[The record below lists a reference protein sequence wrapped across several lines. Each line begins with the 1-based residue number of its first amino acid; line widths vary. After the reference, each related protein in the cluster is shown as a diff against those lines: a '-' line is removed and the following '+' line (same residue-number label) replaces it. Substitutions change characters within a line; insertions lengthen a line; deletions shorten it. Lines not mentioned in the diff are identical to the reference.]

1 MSRATSPAFV
11 VLVFEPGEQ
20 TPAVHGP
27 YSHDVADRE
36 AERLRAS
43 LRREGLTET
52 GTPGEYRVTF
62 CSLGRGPIPVRSY
75 R

>member
-1 MSRATSPAFV
+1 MSRAARPAFV

-27 YSHDVADRE
+27 YSQWVAE
-36 AERLRAS
+36 AQAARLRAA
-43 LRREGLTET
+43 LRRDGLTDT
-52 GTPGEYRVTF
+52 GTPGEYRVTY